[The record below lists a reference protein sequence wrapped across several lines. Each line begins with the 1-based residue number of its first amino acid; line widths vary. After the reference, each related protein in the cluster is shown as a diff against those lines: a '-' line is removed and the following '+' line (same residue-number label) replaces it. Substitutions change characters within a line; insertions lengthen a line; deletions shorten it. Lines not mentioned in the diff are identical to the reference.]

1 MEKFKIRKI
10 WHTEDNPDEVE
21 AIMIPQSAN
30 VATKVAD
37 AIREKRNEIRKKFDD
52 DDFELNYEKIKE
64 RAKVMKKETIIETLI
79 NSKLF
84 EIRQESKDLVLI
96 DENDEE
102 YNKNLD
108 EKVEEVKKIRKEDY
122 KKKKVDELRKLL
134 EGVIAEGIE
143 NAYILKPFY
152 EVVLYNC
159 VRRADKPKNKVF
171 DSPNS
176 IGDDIDA
183 KTFDGLIDKYTSF
196 NKGRTEAEAK
206 K

>member
-30 VATKVAD
+30 VSTKVAD

-159 VRRADKPKNKVF
+159 VRCADKPKNKVF

-196 NKGRTEAEAK
+196 NKGRTEEEAK